1 MNELIRDNIELFI
14 TLMSTLAAIVGG
26 IAAIQRYFHTQ
37 KVERLVETHKIE
49 IERLNSSVKKDAEK
63 PLVQE
68 EKVVYVKY
76 LYIRRNSEPPVYKK
90 YIKRIDET
98 IDVHSEYRY
107 FRLNKYSTK
116 NNTIT
121 IRVDINWHC

>member
-14 TLMSTLAAIVGG
+14 TLMSTLAAIVVG

-90 YIKRIDET
+90 YIKREIE
-98 IDVHSEYRY
+98 
-107 FRLNKYSTK
+107 
-116 NNTIT
+116 
-121 IRVDINWHC
+121 